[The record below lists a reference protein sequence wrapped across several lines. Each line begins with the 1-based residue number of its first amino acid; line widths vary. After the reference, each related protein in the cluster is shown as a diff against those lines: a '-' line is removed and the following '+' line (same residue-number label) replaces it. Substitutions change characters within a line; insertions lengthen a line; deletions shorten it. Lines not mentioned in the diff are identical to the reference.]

1 MTIVTAVIIVGCQ
14 KEDAFQDDSSRED
27 KEMDIAPF
35 EYASLSDLQ
44 NAISDYDPK
53 VGTRAV
59 GVSQLSYAQTVMQE
73 EGYDYQP
80 YAIMSESFGSVLNPE
95 GEAIFGV

>member
-1 MTIVTAVIIVGCQ
+1 MMKNFICVLAVVVAAMTVACQKDQPYHNGKSMEDMTIVVP
-14 KEDAFQDDSSRED
+14 
-27 KEMDIAPF
+27 PF

-73 EGYDYQP
+73 DGYDYQP
-80 YAIMSESFGSVLNPE
+80 
-95 GEAIFGV
+95 